1 MGSASGGRAA
11 DNLSVNFTLR
21 PMESSDGPALDALLT
36 TQATATA
43 VAMTTRYRYDV
54 FASLLAQ
61 HPSLYGVVATAPGVD
76 GLVGMATA
84 YIDEVQVE
92 DRLLPCAHLENLKVR
107 DDVRRQGLGRQLAEW
122 RIAEARRRF
131 GDAGVTV
138 AGVEATNAASIATAR
153 KWAGQVMGP
162 LRIAIVPATR
172 KASNVRGYRI
182 RGIENDD
189 VEAVV
194 AGSNA
199 FHADANLYPRLTG
212 DRLRELL
219 APMDPGGPVRQYR
232 VAVTP
237 AGSIVAGV
245 MVVQRFELMTDQID
259 RLPKPLALL
268 NKIVHLV
275 PVDGVIRTAEVSLP
289 WFAPGQLQAGRH
301 LWEEIRHEWHG
312 RATHIGTV
320 VDPKSEAAEMC
331 RVGRLTPGPRLW
343 LLVPVRSPVTL
354 SEARPVSVWR

>member
-1 MGSASGGRAA
+1 
-11 DNLSVNFTLR
+11 
-21 PMESSDGPALDALLT
+21 MEPADGPALDALLT

-43 VAMTTRYRYDV
+43 VAMSTHYRFDV
-54 FASLLAQ
+54 FASLIAQ

-92 DRLLPCAHLENLKVR
+92 DRLFPCAHLENLKVR
-107 DDVRRQGLGRQLAEW
+107 DDARRQGLGRKLAEW

-131 GDAGVTV
+131 DVEGVIV
-138 AGVEATNAASIATAR
+138 AGVEATNVGSLATAR

-162 LRIAIVPATR
+162 LRIAIVPTTR
-172 KASNVRGYRI
+172 KTSAVRGYRI
-182 RGIENDD
+182 RGIDD
-189 VEAVV
+189 DDIEAIV

-199 FHADANLYPRLTG
+199 FHADANLYPRLT
-212 DRLRELL
+212 RKSLRELL

-237 AGSIVAGV
+237 AGGIVAGAV
-245 MVVQRFELMTDQID
+245 VVQRFELMTDYID
-259 RLPKPLALL
+259 QLPTPLALL
-268 NKIVHLV
+268 NKVVHLV
-275 PVDGVIRTAEVSLP
+275 PEDGVIRNAEVSLP
-289 WFAPGQLQAGRH
+289 WYAPGQLQAGRH

-312 RATHIGTV
+312 RATHLGTV
-320 VDPKSEAAEMC
+320 VDPRSEATEMC
-331 RVGRLTPGPRLW
+331 RVGRLTPGPRLR
-343 LLVPVRSPVTL
+343 LMVPVSSPVAL